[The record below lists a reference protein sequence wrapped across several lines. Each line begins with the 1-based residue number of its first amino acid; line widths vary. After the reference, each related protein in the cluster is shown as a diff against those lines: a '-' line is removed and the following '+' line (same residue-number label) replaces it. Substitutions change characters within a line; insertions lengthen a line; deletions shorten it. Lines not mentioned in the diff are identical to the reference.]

1 MHSTLQALGIV
12 LSDEVYNLM
21 GIALCLDLCE
31 DGGMAHD
38 TSRLQSIGAERAQLA
53 ARLKEI
59 TPGFH
64 EEIFAALDAG
74 IGPVEVARQAGI
86 SRDAVA
92 QLVRKRDAAN
102 T

>member
-1 MHSTLQALGIV
+1 MVHDRT
-12 LSDEVYNLM
+12 
-21 GIALCLDLCE
+21 GIALGLGLCD

-38 TSRLQSIGAERAQLA
+38 TSRLQSIGTERAELS
-53 ARLKEI
+53 ARIKEI

-74 IGPVEVARQAGI
+74 IGPVEVARLASV

-92 QLVRKRDAAN
+92 QLIRKRDAGNA
-102 T
+102 

>member
-1 MHSTLQALGIV
+1 MVH
-12 LSDEVYNLM
+12 DRM
-21 GIALCLDLCE
+21 GIALGIGLC
-31 DGGMAHD
+31 DDIGMAHD
-38 TSRLQSIGAERAQLA
+38 TSRLQSTGTERAQLA

-74 IGPVEVARQAGI
+74 LGPVEVARLASV

-92 QLVRKRDAAN
+92 QLIRKRDAAN
-102 T
+102 V